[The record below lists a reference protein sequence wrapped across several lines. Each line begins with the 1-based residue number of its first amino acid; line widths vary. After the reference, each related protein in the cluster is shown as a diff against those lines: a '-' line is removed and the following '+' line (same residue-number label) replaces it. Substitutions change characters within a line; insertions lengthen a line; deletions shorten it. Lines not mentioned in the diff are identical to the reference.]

1 MDKNYHSLPEKEVLA
16 LTNSNLNGLSQAE
29 VKLRLQKHG
38 LNILAQ
44 AKKYSRLT
52 VLWQQIK
59 SPLVYI
65 LMGASAASWIAD
77 EQLDAQII
85 LVAVIINIIIGF
97 IQEDRA
103 NNALNK
109 LRKLVEYK
117 ALVCREG
124 TNQEILAEN
133 LVVGDILVLT
143 AGRVVLADAR
153 LFKCTNLESNEASL
167 TGESLSVSKNSTILK
182 DGVALADRVN
192 MVYAGTNIVSGK
204 GLAVVVATGQQT
216 EIGKISK
223 LVKETSSGLTPLQ
236 KRLNYISKYIGL
248 AVLIIGLII
257 ITAGLVNGLKFVDVF
272 VLAVAVAVAAVPEG
286 LPMTVT
292 VILALG
298 MKQIVKKKALTRK
311 LLAAE
316 TLGSITVIC
325 SDKTGTLTEG
335 KMKLEKINTL
345 SDNLSLND
353 QNKPLTPQEK
363 IFFHNIFKNGIL
375 CNNTTTAISGELF
388 GSALEVAFL
397 KAMEQ
402 LAVKPS
408 DFWQT
413 EPRVHEL
420 PFNSDNKF
428 MISLHYSNDGYRLYE
443 KGAGEIILKK
453 CTQIED
459 HGKIRELTATDL
471 LKINQAY
478 EELTSRGLRVIA
490 FAYRDL
496 KDLPFPKDQENKN
509 WSLIDKDLIFSGLA
523 SFKDPLRADAK
534 KTIALCERAGIR
546 PIIITG
552 DHPNT
557 ALAIATDLKLKVGAA
572 GAISGEL
579 LDRLNDAEL
588 KELVKNSSLYA
599 RVNPEHKLRIVRAL
613 RANGEVVAMTGDGL
627 NDSPALKAANIG
639 ICLGS
644 GTEVAKE
651 TSDIVLL
658 DDNFSV
664 IVEAIKQGR
673 IIFDNI
679 RKTVTYLVSAGFSE
693 IILILGSILFHTPLA
708 LLSIQI
714 LWINIVSD
722 SFPSFALAF
731 EKEDEDVMT
740 RQPIKRNEEIFNN
753 EMKAIIFG
761 VGIIR
766 DSFLFI
772 IFYYLSQH
780 LSLFNLN
787 IDYLRTIFFTILITK
802 HLTGIFSLR
811 NLSLPIHRI
820 KHWQNTYLFITVGL
834 SFITLFLAIYLPLLN
849 NLLKTTPL
857 NYLTWFFILIF
868 SIINIGMIEVVK
880 FVYNKNKLIK

>member
-1 MDKNYHSLPEKEVLA
+1 MDKNYHSLLEKEVLA
-16 LTNSNLNGLSQAE
+16 LTNSSLSGLSRFEA
-29 VKLRLQKHG
+29 KLRLQKYG
-38 LNILAQ
+38 SNVLAQ
-44 AKKYSRLT
+44 AKKYNRLAIF
-52 VLWQQIK
+52 WQQAK

-65 LMGASAASWIAD
+65 LVGASIASWVAN
-77 EQLDAQII
+77 ERVDARII
-85 LVAVIINIIIGF
+85 LVAVIVNIIIGF
-97 IQEDRA
+97 IQEDKA

-117 ALVCREG
+117 ALVRREG
-124 TNQEILAEN
+124 IDQEILAEN

-167 TGESLSVSKNSTILK
+167 TGESLSVSKNSAILK
-182 DGVALADRVN
+182 NKVALADRVN

-216 EIGKISK
+216 EIGKISQ
-223 LVKETSSGLTPLQ
+223 LVKETDSGLTPLQ
-236 KRLNYISKYIGL
+236 KRLNYISKYIGI
-248 AVLIIGLII
+248 AVLVIGLTI
-257 ITAGLVNGLKFVDVF
+257 ITAGLLNGLKFVDVF
-272 VLAVAVAVAAVPEG
+272 VSAVAVAVAAVPEG

-335 KMKLEKINTL
+335 KMKLEKISTL
-345 SDNLSLND
+345 SDNLSLVDRN
-353 QNKPLTPQEK
+353 QKLTPQEK
-363 IFFHNIFKNGIL
+363 IFFHNIFKNGVL
-375 CNNTTTAISGELF
+375 CNNATTDASGQLF

-397 KAMEQ
+397 KSAEQ
-402 LAVKPS
+402 LAIKCS
-408 DFWQT
+408 DFWKI
-413 EPRVHEL
+413 EPRIHEL
-420 PFNSDNKF
+420 PFSSDNKF
-428 MISLHYSNDGYRLYE
+428 MISLHRFASGYRLYE
-443 KGAGEIILKK
+443 KGAGEILLKK

-459 HGKIRELTATDL
+459 RGKIRELTATDL
-471 LKINQAY
+471 LKINKEY
-478 EELTSRGLRVIA
+478 EALTSSGLRVIA
-490 FAYRDL
+490 LAYRDL
-496 KDLPFPKDQENKN
+496 KTLPFSGDQENKN
-509 WSLIDKDLIFSGLA
+509 WPLIDKELIFSGFA
-523 SFKDPLRADAK
+523 SFKDPLRPDAK
-534 KTIALCERAGIR
+534 KTIALCEQAGIR

-572 GAISGEL
+572 GVISGEL

-599 RVNPEHKLRIVRAL
+599 RVNPEHKLRIVQAL

-651 TSDIVLL
+651 TADIVLL

-664 IVEAIKQGR
+664 IVEAIRQGR

-731 EKEDEDVMT
+731 EKGDKDVMT
-740 RQPIKRNEEIFNN
+740 RQPIKRDEEIFNN
-753 EMKAIIFG
+753 KMKAIIFG
-761 VGIIR
+761 VGLIR

-772 IFYYLSQH
+772 VFYYLSKH

-787 IDYLRTIFFTILITK
+787 IDYLRTIFFAILITK
-802 HLTGIFSLR
+802 HLTSIFSLR
-811 NLSLPIHRI
+811 DLSLPIHRI
-820 KHWQNTYLFITVGL
+820 KHWQNTYLFVTVGL
-834 SFITLFLAIYLPLLN
+834 SLMTLLLAIYTPLLN
-849 NLLKTTPL
+849 NLLKITPL
-857 NYLTWFFILIF
+857 SPITWFFILTA
-868 SIINIGMIEVVK
+868 SIIDIIMIETVK
-880 FVYNKNKLIK
+880 FIYNKKPIS